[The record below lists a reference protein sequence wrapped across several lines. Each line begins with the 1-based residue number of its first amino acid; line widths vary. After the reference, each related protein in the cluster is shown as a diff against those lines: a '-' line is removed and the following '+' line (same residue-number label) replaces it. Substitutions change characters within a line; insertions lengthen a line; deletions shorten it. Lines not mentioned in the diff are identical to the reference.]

1 MVSYCNFLFNL
12 YKLLE
17 EDTSLP
23 EGHLL
28 RMELAG
34 KILENYQEI
43 KIYMEGQTSMFGT
56 MPSFK

>member
-1 MVSYCNFLFNL
+1 MFNL

-28 RMELAG
+28 RMELAC

-56 MPSFK
+56 MPAFK